1 MNGFFNRARRT
12 RGFTLVELMV
22 ALAVGLIVTGAAITV
37 FLSTSR
43 TYDATESLG
52 RVQENLRVAFE
63 LMARDMREAGGNP
76 CERNLPIYN
85 VLNNPQSRWYTD
97 AATGVRGYD
106 GVQAFTDAPFG
117 TDAGE
122 RIAGTDAV
130 EIKSAG
136 PGMSIVKHVPTS
148 AQFKLGNADHGLS
161 PGDIALACD
170 FAEAAVFQ
178 VTNAQPGINETVV
191 HNTGT
196 GTPGNCSKGLG
207 FSAPPNCDGANG
219 NQYAFG
225 CYLGKFSN
233 GGCDGDEDGT
243 RDEPEDIWPAVISR
257 LRMVRWYIG
266 ANDLGGKSLY
276 QSSVRNAGGAL
287 TVDNNEIVSGVE
299 DMTLEYLLAG
309 ATDYVDATAVSA
321 ADWASDKVV
330 AISVDIALTGEGTPG
345 LDGKEIRR
353 HLKMIATIRNHA
365 E

>member
-1 MNGFFNRARRT
+1 MNGLSNRARRA

-52 RVQENLRVAFE
+52 RVQENMRVAFE
-63 LMARDMREAGGNP
+63 LMARDLREAGGNP
-76 CERNLPIYN
+76 CERNLPVYN

-97 AATGVRGYD
+97 AATGIRGYD
-106 GVQAFTDAPFG
+106 GAQAFADVPFG
-117 TDAGE
+117 TGAGQ
-122 RIAGTDAV
+122 RIAGTDAI

-148 AQFKLGNADHGLS
+148 AQFKLGSPDHGLS

-170 FAEAAVFQ
+170 FAEVAVFQ

-191 HNTGT
+191 HNPGT

-207 FSAPPNCDGANG
+207 FSAPPNCTTNG

-225 CYLGKFSN
+225 CYMGKFSG
-233 GGCDGDEDGT
+233 GGCDGDEDGIN
-243 RDEPEDIWPAVISR
+243 DEPEDIWPAIIAR
-257 LRMVRWYIG
+257 LRMERWYIG

-276 QSSVRNAGGAL
+276 QSNVRNDGGEL
-287 TVDNNEIVSGVE
+287 EVDNNEIVAGVE
-299 DMTLEYLLAG
+299 GMTLKYLLEG
-309 ATDYVDATAVSA
+309 ATKYVDAIDVSA
-321 ADWASDKVV
+321 ADWASDRVV
-330 AISVDIALTGEGTPG
+330 AVSVDIVLTGAGTPG
-345 LDGKEIRR
+345 ADGKEIQR
-353 HLKMIATIRNHA
+353 HLKMITTIRNHT